1 MDKERKK
8 QKNQS
13 IVTEVQRL
21 IELKWSNY
29 QENKIEKYHVEK
41 EQQVIKSENCMTCD
55 KYVGTGV
62 QRKYC
67 QRLSHFKCEG
77 ATKEKVMQECPEE
90 MQCISKKDKVN

>member
-1 MDKERKK
+1 
-8 QKNQS
+8 
-13 IVTEVQRL
+13 
-21 IELKWSNY
+21 
-29 QENKIEKYHVEK
+29 
-41 EQQVIKSENCMTCD
+41 MTCD